1 MGWTLGIFGSL
12 LNFSPVDNSWV
23 LFILSDSLEH
33 VVFVENTDETQKSKL
48 VLHFVIES
56 RIDSQSMEENVLLV
70 FGESYVCQH
79 NGLSTSLNLTLWNQ
93 FSHAALLESNGGSS

>member
-1 MGWTLGIFGSL
+1 
-12 LNFSPVDNSWV
+12 
-23 LFILSDSLEH
+23 
-33 VVFVENTDETQKSKL
+33 VENTDETQKSKL

-79 NGLSTSLNLTLWNQ
+79 NGLSTSLNLTL
-93 FSHAALLESNGGSS
+93 